1 MSRQTDWLV
10 PTSLRIKS
18 GNKDLFFANV
28 ICCSR
33 LQLWVGSFTYFKF
46 SRMFFYLMFKL
57 DVLLQLKK
65 WIGKAMCVLLFDVL
79 MDFLIQLKK

>member
-1 MSRQTDWLV
+1 
-10 PTSLRIKS
+10 
-18 GNKDLFFANV
+18 
-28 ICCSR
+28 
-33 LQLWVGSFTYFKF
+33 
-46 SRMFFYLMFKL
+46 MFFYMMFKL